1 MRTRRTKREQE
12 AIQEV
17 HERLVAAVAEATALE
32 VAMWNLGAFRKHK
45 AVMPTEYLTPKRI
58 KALTDIAEKL
68 VVASYNIELYAR
80 SYRDLIQPKEQPP
93 CRMVQ
98 HSLKRQKMPRSK
110 DSIK

>member
-45 AVMPTEYLTPKRI
+45 AVMPTEYLTPKRV

-68 VVASYNIELYAR
+68 VVTGYDIELYAR

-93 CRMVQ
+93 CRTVQ
-98 HSLKRQKMPRSK
+98 RSLRRARIPRYEDNTK
-110 DSIK
+110 